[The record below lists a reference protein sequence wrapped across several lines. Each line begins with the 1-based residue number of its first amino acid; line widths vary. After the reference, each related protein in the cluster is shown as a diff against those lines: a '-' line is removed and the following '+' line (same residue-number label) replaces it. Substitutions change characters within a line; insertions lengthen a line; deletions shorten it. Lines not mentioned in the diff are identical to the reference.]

1 MENNAANPNAWT
13 FFADKDLLAAET
25 LIDNVELSGEVTFLS
40 QQAIE
45 KYLKAFLAKN
55 KITIKKT
62 HDLVDLYSE
71 VRKIKDMNLDENL
84 LQDLKDL
91 YVETRYPCNIGLLE
105 EGSLPTVK
113 EAKIYLD
120 FAKSVAAT
128 IKSELENR

>member
-1 MENNAANPNAWT
+1 MENNTANPNAWT

-25 LIDNVELSGEVTFLS
+25 LIDNAELSGEVIFLS

-55 KITIKKT
+55 KIAIKKT

-71 VRKIKDMNLDENL
+71 TRKIKDMNLDENL

-91 YVETRYPCNIGLLE
+91 YVETRYPCNIGLVE
-105 EGSLPTVK
+105 EGSLPTIE
-113 EAKIYLD
+113 EAKTYLD
-120 FAKSVAAT
+120 FARSVAAT